1 MMEDNKKNNLGE
13 VKIAD
18 DVIAAIAGLAATD
31 AEGVVCLAGG
41 LTHDMITSSNV
52 RNLRKSVRISIE
64 DGKAAVRL
72 ALILTGNRSIPE
84 VTSDVKEKVVSAI
97 ESMTG
102 LPVTDVNITI
112 AGVNV

>member
-1 MMEDNKKNNLGE
+1 MEQNRQTKIGE

-18 DVIAAIAGLAATD
+18 DVISAIAGLAATD
-31 AEGVVCLAGG
+31 AKGVVSLAGG

-52 RNLRKSVRISIE
+52 KNLHKSVRIGIDE
-64 DGKAAVRL
+64 GKVTVKL

-84 VTSDVKEKVVSAI
+84 VTADVRDKVVTAI

-102 LPVTDVNITI
+102 MTVTDVHITI